1 MADIDR
7 VAELRH
13 ALANV
18 LGPLLTEVQLTLG
31 SGASFDDETRQS
43 LRDIEAL
50 ALRMRDILRASQG
63 TAARDIPPTPAPGP
77 QGGVH

>member
-1 MADIDR
+1 MAEIDR

-18 LGPLLTEVQLTLG
+18 LGPLLTEVQLTLA
-31 SGASFDDETRQS
+31 SGAPFDDETRQS

-63 TAARDIPPTPAPGP
+63 IGPTNPVAPAKPDSA
-77 QGGVH
+77 GGVQ